1 MGRFI
6 RFVFCLPFI
15 LDSSFAACGL
25 MDGNGK
31 ILEKISNQDLNA
43 FLGKSWT
50 SDIFDIYDCNEERC
64 AFALYD
70 GFRQNEYGCETENEF
85 IESVKKIFGR
95 TITKG
100 KYRRPFSY
108 GRMSKVMSADDF
120 YVGCDFLTIIPKI
133 GEDTLT
139 AVFEPLKEGDCPVY
153 MRVGGE
159 RNGVY
164 MMHIGKRNGRWSFGA
179 DYYRPPE
186 TYPIDERSEFT
197 FYERELPLY
206 IEPCKGDKCVF
217 YSTERLPFPKG
228 GMDAVLLKNL
238 KRIVPECDF
247 IRPVPTENR
256 RSSGEFIVSNVGRCK
271 IRIEHRFRGAEIIPV
286 KVVKTDKNYWILL
299 EAP

>member
-1 MGRFI
+1 MGKFI
-6 RFVFCLPFI
+6 KLVFYLLFF
-15 LDSSFAACGL
+15 LDNSFAACGL
-25 MDGNGK
+25 MDGNGNVV
-31 ILEKISNQDLNA
+31 EEISNQASDT
-43 FLGKSWT
+43 FLGKSWL
-50 SDIFDIYDCNEERC
+50 SDIFDIYDCNEKTC

-100 KYRRPFSY
+100 KHRRPFSY

-164 MMHIGKRNGRWSFGA
+164 MMHIGKKNEKWFFRA
-179 DYYRPPE
+179 DYYRSPE

-217 YSTERLPFPKG
+217 YSTEKLPFPKG

-247 IRPVPTENR
+247 IRLAQTKNR
-256 RSSGEFIVSNVGRCK
+256 HSSGEFIVSNVGRCK
-271 IRIEHRFRGAEIIPV
+271 IRIEHRFKDAEIIPL
-286 KVVKTDKNYWILL
+286 KVVKTDKDYLILL